1 MNLRILLNLWVLT
14 AKNHPSK
21 FVITY
26 ITCIQKLNLNFK
38 IRVNRFMFFLLFLE
52 FSLIQER
59 ICRFYFLAFVLLCWP
74 FAVPACPYL
83 IIIYENVAGKVR
95 KVAYIL
101 WFNYFCQIEKETVLS
116 LNSKRI
122 FHLKSRHLAKIEFSN
137 FSCVFLN
144 TNIFFRS
151 EF

>member
-1 MNLRILLNLWVLT
+1 MNQT
-14 AKNHPSK
+14 S
-21 FVITY
+21 VITLHY
-26 ITCIQKLNLNFK
+26 MHSKIEFEFK
-38 IRVNRFMFFLLFLE
+38 IRVNRFMFSLLFLE

-137 FSCVFLN
+137 FFCVFLN
-144 TNIFFRS
+144 TNIFFRF

>member
-1 MNLRILLNLWVLT
+1 MDFCGQVLMT
-14 AKNHPSK
+14 WGEK
-21 FVITY
+21 FT
-26 ITCIQKLNLNFK
+26 L
-38 IRVNRFMFFLLFLE
+38 
-52 FSLIQER
+52 
-59 ICRFYFLAFVLLCWP
+59 
-74 FAVPACPYL
+74 AVPARPYL

-137 FSCVFLN
+137 FSCMFLN
-144 TNIFFRS
+144 PNSFFQF
-151 EF
+151 EFELF

>member
-1 MNLRILLNLWVLT
+1 MGLNR
-14 AKNHPSK
+14 K
-21 FVITY
+21 VITY
-26 ITCIQKLNLNFK
+26 ITYIQKLNLNFK
-38 IRVNRFMFFLLFLE
+38 IRVNRFMFSLLFLE

-74 FAVPACPYL
+74 FAVPSCPYL
-83 IIIYENVAGKVR
+83 IIIYENVAG

-101 WFNYFCQIEKETVLS
+101 WFNYFCQIEKEAVLS

-122 FHLKSRHLAKIEFSN
+122 FRLTSRHLAKIEFSN
-137 FSCVFLN
+137 FSCRFLN
-144 TNIFFRS
+144 PNNFFQF